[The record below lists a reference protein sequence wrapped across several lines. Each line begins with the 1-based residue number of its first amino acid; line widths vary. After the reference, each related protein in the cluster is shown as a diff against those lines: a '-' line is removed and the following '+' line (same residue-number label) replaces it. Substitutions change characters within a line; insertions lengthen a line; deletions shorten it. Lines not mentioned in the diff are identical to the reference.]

1 MKIVMKKRMNDMLK
15 GGMKERINVR
25 MNKKN
30 KERMNYKN
38 YMCKD
43 DYLCV

>member
-15 GGMKERINVR
+15 GLMKERINVR